1 MEVIMTSHDPREN
14 LERLL
19 KERGEDYA
27 GLSRLIGKN
36 AAYIQQFIKR
46 GTPRKLDEEDRRTI
60 AAYLGVSE
68 ALLGAPSSDHAS
80 GASDGM
86 IRIPRLD
93 VGASAGH
100 GAITDSE
107 VAVAH
112 IAFDPKWLRQLCKGG
127 TNNLSFIRVQGD
139 SMTPTLDDGDDI
151 LVDGA
156 DGADRLRD
164 GIYVLRRE
172 DTLMVKRLAINPF
185 AARATITSDNPAY
198 PEWRDVALSTLTIIG
213 RVVWAGR
220 RLS

>member
-1 MEVIMTSHDPREN
+1 MDRPDPREA

-19 KERGEDYA
+19 RERGEDFA

-36 AAYIQQFIKR
+36 PAYIQQFIKR

-60 AAYLGVSE
+60 ARYLGVSE
-68 ALLGAPSSDHAS
+68 QLLGAPDPQQAE
-80 GASDGM
+80 GDGGM

-93 VGASAGH
+93 VEASAGH
-100 GAITDSE
+100 GAIAE
-107 VAVAH
+107 GEGVVAH
-112 IAFDPKWLRQLCKGG
+112 IAFDPQWLRQLCKGG

-139 SMTPTLDDGDDI
+139 SMSPTLADGDDI

-156 DGADRLRD
+156 DGAERLRD

-172 DTLMVKRLAINPF
+172 DTLMVKRLAVNPF
-185 AARATITSDNPAY
+185 AARATVTSDNPAY
-198 PEWRDVALSTLTIIG
+198 PEWRDVELATLAIIG

>member
-1 MEVIMTSHDPREN
+1 MNAVDPRTA

-19 KERGEDYA
+19 RERGEDYA

-36 AAYIQQFIKR
+36 PAYIQQFIKR
-46 GTPRKLDEEDRRTI
+46 GTPRKLDEQDRRTI
-60 AAYLGVSE
+60 ARYLGVSE
-68 ALLGAPSSDHAS
+68 AVLGGPAAARGGDDQ
-80 GASDGM
+80 GDM
-86 IRIPRLD
+86 VRVPRLD

-100 GAITDSE
+100 GAVADSE
-107 VAVAH
+107 VPVAH
-112 IAFDPKWLRQLCKGG
+112 IAFDPVWLRQLCKGG
-127 TNNLSFIRVQGD
+127 TNQLSFIRVQGD
-139 SMTPTLDDGDDI
+139 SMSPTLADGDDI

-172 DTLMVKRLAINPF
+172 DMLMVKRLAINPF
-185 AARATITSDNPAY
+185 ADRATISSDNPAY
-198 PEWRDVALSTLTIIG
+198 PEWRDVELATLAIIG

>member
-1 MEVIMTSHDPREN
+1 MDRVDPRDA

-19 KERGEDYA
+19 KEKGEDFA

-36 AAYIQQFIKR
+36 PAYIQQFIKR

-60 AAYLGVSE
+60 ARYLGVSE
-68 ALLGAPSSDHAS
+68 ALLGGPAGPQNDDSME
-80 GASDGM
+80 GM
-86 IRIPRLD
+86 IKVPRLD
-93 VGASAGH
+93 VEASAGH
-100 GAITDSE
+100 GAITDAE
-107 VAVAH
+107 VAVSH

-127 TNNLSFIRVQGD
+127 TKHLSFIRVQGD
-139 SMTPTLDDGDDI
+139 SMSPTLTDGDDI

-172 DTLMVKRLAINPF
+172 DTLMVKRVAINPF

-198 PEWRDVALSTLTIIG
+198 PEWKDIELSTLAIIG

>member
-1 MEVIMTSHDPREN
+1 MDRLDPREA

-36 AAYIQQFIKR
+36 PAYIQQFIKR
-46 GTPRKLDEEDRRTI
+46 GTPRKLDEDDRRTI
-60 AAYLGVSE
+60 ARYLGVSE
-68 ALLGAPSSDHAS
+68 QLLGAPDPQQPDD
-80 GASDGM
+80 GTGGM
-86 IRIPRLD
+86 IRVPRLD

-100 GAITDSE
+100 GSIAE
-107 VAVAH
+107 GEGVVAH

-127 TNNLSFIRVQGD
+127 TSNLSFIRVQGD
-139 SMTPTLDDGDDI
+139 SMSPTLADGDDI
-151 LVDGA
+151 LVDGG

-172 DTLMVKRLAINPF
+172 DTLMVKRLAVNPF

-198 PEWRDVALSTLTIIG
+198 PEWRDCELSTLAIIG

>member
-1 MEVIMTSHDPREN
+1 MDSNDPRVT

-19 KERGEDYA
+19 KERGEDFA

-36 AAYIQQFIKR
+36 PAYIQQFIKR

-60 AAYLGVSE
+60 ARYLGVSE
-68 ALLGAPSSDHAS
+68 ALLGGPA
-80 GASDGM
+80 GARGDDSAEGM
-86 IRIPRLD
+86 IKVPRLD

-100 GAITDSE
+100 GAINDGE
-107 VAVAH
+107 VAVSH

-139 SMTPTLDDGDDI
+139 SMSPTLADGDDI

-164 GIYVLRRE
+164 GLYVLRRD

-198 PEWRDVALSTLTIIG
+198 PEWKDIDLSTLAIIG

>member
-1 MEVIMTSHDPREN
+1 MERIDPREA
-14 LERLL
+14 LDRLL

-27 GLSRLIGKN
+27 GISRLIGKN

-46 GTPRKLDEEDRRTI
+46 GTPRKLDEDDRRRI

-68 ALLGAPSSDHAS
+68 AQLGGPAGQESADPD
-80 GASDGM
+80 DM
-86 IRIPRLD
+86 IRVPRLD

-100 GAITDSE
+100 GAINESE

-127 TNNLSFIRVQGD
+127 TNRLSFIRVQGD
-139 SMTPTLDDGDDI
+139 SMSPTLADGDDI
-151 LVDGA
+151 LVDGS

-198 PEWRDVALSTLTIIG
+198 PEWKDIDLATLAIIG
-213 RVVWAGR
+213 RVIWAGR

>member
-1 MEVIMTSHDPREN
+1 MEPIDPRLA

-19 KERGEDYA
+19 RERGEDYA

-36 AAYIQQFIKR
+36 PAYIQQFIKR

-60 AAYLGVSE
+60 ARYLGVSE
-68 ALLGAPSSDHAS
+68 ALLGGPAAPQGEGSAGD
-80 GASDGM
+80 M
-86 IRIPRLD
+86 VRVPRLD

-100 GAITDSE
+100 GAINESE
-107 VAVAH
+107 LPVAH

-127 TNNLSFIRVQGD
+127 TNHLSFIRVQGD
-139 SMTPTLDDGDDI
+139 SMSPTLADGDDI

-156 DGADRLRD
+156 DGAERLRD

-172 DTLMVKRLAINPF
+172 DTLMVKRLAINPM
-185 AARATITSDNPAY
+185 AARATISSDNPAY
-198 PEWRDVALSTLTIIG
+198 PEWRDCELSTLAIIG
-213 RVVWAGR
+213 RVIWAGR

>member
-1 MEVIMTSHDPREN
+1 MDRIDPREN

-19 KERGEDYA
+19 KERGEDFA
-27 GLSRLIGKN
+27 GMSRLIGKN
-36 AAYIQQFIKR
+36 PAYIQQFIKR
-46 GTPRKLDEEDRRTI
+46 GTPRKLDEQDRRTI
-60 AAYLGVSE
+60 ARYLGVNE
-68 ALLGAPSSDHAS
+68 ALLGGPAGGEPGDSP
-80 GASDGM
+80 GGM
-86 IRIPRLD
+86 IRVPRLD

-112 IAFDPKWLRQLCKGG
+112 IAFDPKWLRELCKGG

-139 SMTPTLDDGDDI
+139 SMSPTLADGDDI

-198 PEWRDVALSTLTIIG
+198 PEWRDCELSTLAVIG

>member
-1 MEVIMTSHDPREN
+1 MNRLDPREA
-14 LERLL
+14 LDRLL

-36 AAYIQQFIKR
+36 PAYIQQFIKR

-60 AAYLGVSE
+60 ARYLGVSE
-68 ALLGAPSSDHAS
+68 VLLGGP
-80 GASDGM
+80 GAQRSEDSTEGM
-86 IRIPRLD
+86 IKVPRLD
-93 VGASAGH
+93 VGASAGP
-100 GAITDSE
+100 GAINDSE
-107 VAVAH
+107 AAISH

-127 TNNLSFIRVQGD
+127 TNRLSFIRVEGD
-139 SMTPTLDDGDDI
+139 SMSPTLADGDDI

-164 GIYVLRRE
+164 GIYVLRRD

-185 AARATITSDNPAY
+185 DSRATIKSDNPTY
-198 PEWRDVALSTLTIIG
+198 PEWKDCELSTLAIIG